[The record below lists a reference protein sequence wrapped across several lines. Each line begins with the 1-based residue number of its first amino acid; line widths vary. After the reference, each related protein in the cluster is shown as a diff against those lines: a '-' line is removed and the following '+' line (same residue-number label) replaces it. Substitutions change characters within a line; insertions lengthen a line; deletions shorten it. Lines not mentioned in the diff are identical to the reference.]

1 MSFFRKLGETAL
13 NTANTIGAK
22 SADLVEL
29 GKLKLAKTQLEG
41 KIEDSKIAIGHII
54 YEAYKNGTEPD
65 NEALQTKFNEITDM
79 ENQIKGIDEKIEQDK
94 VKDGGQQASAPAQQ
108 PASSTAAKFCANCG
122 TALDADAKFCG
133 NCGKPTS

>member
-29 GKLKLAKTQLEG
+29 GKLKLAKSQLEG

-54 YEAYKNGTEPD
+54 YEAYKNGTEPASD
-65 NEALQTKFNEITDM
+65 ALQTRFNEITDM
-79 ENQIKGIDEKIEQDK
+79 ENQIKSIDDKIEQDR
-94 VKDGGQQASAPAQQ
+94 VRDNAPVSAPAQE
-108 PASSTAAKFCANCG
+108 PASSAASKFCSNCG
-122 TALDADAKFCG
+122 AALTADAKFCG
-133 NCGKPTS
+133 GCGKPTA